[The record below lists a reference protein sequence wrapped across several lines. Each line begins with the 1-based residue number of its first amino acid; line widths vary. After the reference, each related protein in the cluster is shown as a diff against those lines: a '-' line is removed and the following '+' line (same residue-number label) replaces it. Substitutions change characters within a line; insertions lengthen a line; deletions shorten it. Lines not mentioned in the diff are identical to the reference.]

1 MQGARERAKEK
12 IKEDKRNGTEKK
24 KTMEILKW
32 CRNAIK
38 EENTSQTKQTSS
50 ALNLNT

>member
-1 MQGARERAKEK
+1 
-12 IKEDKRNGTEKK
+12 
-24 KTMEILKW
+24 MEILKW